1 MVTAEK
7 NVLARAPIGAK
18 PAKPETRTPG
28 WNLRLNRALNLLLYL
43 NFCILSGTGLLL
55 WLRLPHRQGGP
66 TRPEAFGLGRHEWG
80 DLHSWLSV
88 LFIALIV
95 AHLVLHWKWL
105 RTVAAKQHPALLWG
119 GLMAGLAILLAFLL
133 VPIG

>member
-7 NVLARAPIGAK
+7 NTLPRAKSAK
-18 PAKPETRTPG
+18 IETRSPS
-28 WNLRLNRALNLLLYL
+28 WNLRLNRALNLLLYI
-43 NFCILSGTGLLL
+43 NFCILTGTGLLL
-55 WLRLPHRQGGP
+55 WFRLPPRRGGP

-80 DLHSWLSV
+80 DIHSWLSV
-88 LFIALIV
+88 VFIALIV

-105 RTVAAKQHPALLWG
+105 RTVAAKQHPVLLWG

-133 VPIG
+133 VPVG